1 VRPEPETA
9 APRAE
14 QPEDDGAWQHVHPA
28 EGPMVTMESGSGPP
42 EMDRVS
48 LGLFDWV
55 DADGLRSAGQ
65 LYRERLDLLA
75 DAESYGFDIYHLRG
89 ESDHHARERAA
100 EAMEVFYEQFSALWR
115 RHGDDRFA
123 GAQDFARAIER
134 GLVIAGSAAAVRAQL
149 TEMMRACGANHFA
162 GAFAFGS
169 LSEAEARSSLARFA
183 AEVAPALR
191 ALGPA

>member
-1 VRPEPETA
+1 MSCWPTGSSRATLSGATTGVAA
-9 APRAE
+9 AP
-14 QPEDDGAWQHVHPA
+14 PGAVTGGAGTPA
-28 EGPMVTMESGSGPP
+28 PRFGIMRYIYVGSPTTTPGPAP
-42 EMDRVS
+42 
-48 LGLFDWV
+48 
-55 DADGLRSAGQ
+55 
-65 LYRERLDLLA
+65 
-75 DAESYGFDIYHLRG
+75 
-89 ESDHHARERAA
+89 A
-100 EAMEVFYEQFSALWR
+100 EAMEVFYKQFTALWR

-183 AEVAPALR
+183 AEVAPALC